1 VKNRTGEEW
10 SPTANDSHRGQ
21 QRMMNQTVPI
31 DTQTAHDNVEKGLEC
46 EDEEEL
52 EQDDDNSD
60 AI

>member
-31 DTQTAHDNVEKGLEC
+31 DTQTAHDKVEEGLEC

-60 AI
+60 TI